1 MNVYAVI
8 MAGGAGT
15 RFWPA
20 SRTSRPKQLLALAAD
35 PNESL
40 LAATVRRLDPLIA
53 PQNVFIATGAHLA
66 DASAK
71 LLPGVPKS
79 QILAEPVPRNTA
91 PCIGWATATI
101 ARKDPEAIVCVL
113 PSDHFMA
120 NEAGFRTTV
129 GVAIEAAKKGY
140 LTTIGIVPTRP
151 ETGYG
156 YIEVGKKM
164 DGDAFE
170 VARFVEKPNRE
181 RAEAFMKGGKHLWN
195 GGMFFF
201 RAKDMIVE
209 IDTYLPDL
217 ADGLRKIDEAAKK
230 GEEPKALTEIF
241 PRLPSI
247 SIDNGVMEKA
257 KKLAVVQGDFG
268 WSDVGSWES
277 AWELAKK
284 DANGNAAPPGSI
296 AHDAKNNLVV
306 DLTTNAKAGKNK
318 AIALVGVSDLVV
330 VETDDALL
338 VIPRE
343 RAQDV
348 RAAVDALKAAGKTE
362 LL

>member
-20 SRTSRPKQLLALAAD
+20 SRSHRPKQLLALAAD

-40 LAATVRRLDPLIA
+40 LAATVRRLDPLIKA
-53 PQNVFIATGAHLA
+53 ENIFIATGAHLLE
-66 DASAK
+66 ASAK
-71 LLPGVPKS
+71 ILPKVPKS

-120 NEAGFRTTV
+120 DEEEFRATV
-129 GVAIEAAKKGY
+129 ARAIDAAKQGY
-140 LTTIGIVPTRP
+140 LTTIGIKPTRP
-151 ETGYG
+151 DTGFG
-156 YIEVGKKM
+156 YVEVGKKI
-164 DGDAFE
+164 GERAFE

-181 RAEAFMKGGKHLWN
+181 RAEEFLKGGKHLWN

-201 RAKDMIVE
+201 RASQMLVE
-209 IDTYLPDL
+209 IDKYLPDL
-217 ADGLRKIDEAAKK
+217 ATGLKAIDQAAAA
-230 GEEPKALTEIF
+230 GNEPKILADIF
-241 PRLPSI
+241 PKLPSI
-247 SIDNGVMEKA
+247 SIDHGVMEKA
-257 KKLAVVQGDFG
+257 DKLAVVEGDFG

-284 DANGNAAPPGSI
+284 DDAGNALPPD
-296 AHDAKNNLVV
+296 AVAVDAKNNLAV
-306 DLTTNAKAGKNK
+306 DLTTSANGKK
-318 AIALVGVSDLVV
+318 KIVALVGVSDLVI

-338 VIPRE
+338 VIPRD

-348 RAAVDALKAAGKTE
+348 RAAVDALKSRGKTE

>member
-20 SRTSRPKQLLALAAD
+20 SRSHRPKQLLALAAD
-35 PNESL
+35 PDESL
-40 LAATVRRLDPLIA
+40 LAATVRRLKPLID
-53 PQNVFIATGAHLA
+53 PKNVYIATGAHLLE
-66 DASAK
+66 ASAK
-71 LLPGVPKS
+71 ILPQVPKE

-120 NEAGFRTTV
+120 DEEEFRATV
-129 GVAIEAAKKGY
+129 ARAIESAKQGY
-140 LTTIGIVPTRP
+140 LTTIGILPTRP
-151 ETGYG
+151 DTGFG
-156 YIEVGKKM
+156 YIEVGKKI
-164 DGDAFE
+164 GDHASE
-170 VARFVEKPNRE
+170 VARFVEKPDRA
-181 RAEAFMKGGKHLWN
+181 RAEEFVKGKKHLWN

-201 RAKDMIVE
+201 QAKQMLVE
-209 IDTYLPDL
+209 IDTHLPEL
-217 ADGLRKIDEAAKK
+217 AAGLKAIDAAAAK
-230 GEEPKALTEIF
+230 GEEPKTLADIF
-241 PRLPSI
+241 PKLPSI
-247 SIDNGVMEKA
+247 SIDHGVMEKA
-257 KKLAVVQGDFG
+257 AKLAVVQGDFG

-284 DANGNAAPPGSI
+284 DGDGNALPEGAV
-296 AHDAKNNLVV
+296 AVDARNNLAV
-306 DLTTNAKAGKNK
+306 DLTTSADGKK
-318 AIALVGVSDLVV
+318 KVVALVGVSDLVI

-338 VIPRE
+338 VIPRD

-348 RAAVDALKAAGKTE
+348 RAAVDALKVRGKTN

>member
-20 SRTSRPKQLLALAAD
+20 SRSTRPKQLLALAAD

-40 LAATVRRLDPLIA
+40 LAATVRRLSPLID
-53 PQNVFIATGAHLA
+53 PKNVYIATGAHLS

-71 LLPGVPKS
+71 VLPGVPRE

-101 ARKDPEAIVCVL
+101 ARKDPDAIVCVL

-120 NEAGFRTTV
+120 NEDGFRATV
-129 GVAIEAAKKGY
+129 ASAIEAAKKGF

-156 YIEVGKKM
+156 YIEIGDKM
-164 DGDAFE
+164 DGATFE
-170 VARFVEKPNRE
+170 VARFVEKPDRE
-181 RAEAFMKGGKHLWN
+181 RALAFMKGGKHLWN

-201 RAKDMIVE
+201 RAKDMIAE
-209 IDTYLPDL
+209 IDTYLPEL
-217 ADGLRKIDEAAKK
+217 ADGLRKIDQAAAK

-241 PRLPSI
+241 PKLPSI
-247 SIDNGVMEKA
+247 SIDHGVMEKA

-284 DANGNAAPPGSI
+284 DANGNALPNGAV
-296 AHDAKNNLVV
+296 AVDAKNNLAV
-306 DLTTNAKAGKNK
+306 DLTTAGRDGKK
-318 AIALVGVSDLVV
+318 KVVALVGVSDLVV

-348 RAAVDALKAAGKTE
+348 RAAVDALKSAGKTD